1 MHSCTCSDL
10 LPASSRLS
18 DLLCLQV
25 RSIGKRDCS
34 NLFKLGD
41 EMIQFMQLHHLLAS
55 SVAEMM
61 PINVA
66 VLFSDEAK
74 RQAR

>member
-1 MHSCTCSDL
+1 M
-10 LPASSRLS
+10 
-18 DLLCLQV
+18 QV

-61 PINVA
+61 PVNVA